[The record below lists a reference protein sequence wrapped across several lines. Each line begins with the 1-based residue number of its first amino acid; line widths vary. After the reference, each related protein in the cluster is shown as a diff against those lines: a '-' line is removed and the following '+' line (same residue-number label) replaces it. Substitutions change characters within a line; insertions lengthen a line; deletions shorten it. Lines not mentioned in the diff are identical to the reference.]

1 MLGDEPHSAPEFSS
15 HWISKTALWAGS
27 INVPILQMRKLRH
40 REVKYLVKWQ
50 ACISP
55 QSYCIGGRWDW
66 SQVAAWR
73 GLMDAP
79 CGSCHYGIRCCVEVS
94 GIQQSFHQWWN
105 DHCFRSLWLR
115 PPWGMKSGRIWT
127 KMVWSCS
134 LHFWPVWTGYAVSR
148 GKPGDF
154 REVSCCKE
162 MIKVK
167 INIM

>member
-1 MLGDEPHSAPEFSS
+1 MLAVCWVLSHTLRLNFHLIEFPKQLCELVPLMYPFCRWGNWGTERLNILSNDRRVS
-15 HWISKTALWAGS
+15 HPKATVLGGGGIG
-27 INVPILQMRKLRH
+27 H
-40 REVKYLVKWQ
+40 RWLT
-50 ACISP
+50 
-55 QSYCIGGRWDW
+55 
-66 SQVAAWR
+66 
-73 GLMDAP
+73 

-94 GIQQSFHQWWN
+94 SIQQSFRQWWN
-105 DHCFRSLWLR
+105 DHCFRSLRLQ

-134 LHFWPVWTGYAVSR
+134 LHFWPMWTGYAVSR
-148 GKPGDF
+148 CKPGDF